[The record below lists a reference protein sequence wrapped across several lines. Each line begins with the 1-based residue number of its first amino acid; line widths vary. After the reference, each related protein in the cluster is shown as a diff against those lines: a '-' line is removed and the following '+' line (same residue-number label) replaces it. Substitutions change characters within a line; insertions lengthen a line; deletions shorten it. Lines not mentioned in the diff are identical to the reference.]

1 MTLIHRIVN
10 TATGEIDD
18 INYTKKEL
26 DEVKVNQ
33 AKIDAEMQQAETKAT
48 AKAAILAQLGITA
61 EQAKLLLS

>member
-10 TATGEIDD
+10 TETGEIDD

-33 AKIDAEMQQAETKAT
+33 ARIDAEIEQAKAKAT